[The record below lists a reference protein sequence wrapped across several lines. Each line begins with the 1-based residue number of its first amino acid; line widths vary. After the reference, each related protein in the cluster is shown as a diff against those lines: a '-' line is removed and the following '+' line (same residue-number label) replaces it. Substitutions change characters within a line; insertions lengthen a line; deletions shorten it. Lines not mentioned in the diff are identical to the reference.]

1 MIIVRIKLNEEIN
14 VKQLAQCLINT
25 QPVVRAVVV
34 LLGARDVAFNPF
46 ISILSLSTELSTQM
60 FYSE

>member
-14 VKQLAQCLINT
+14 VKQLAQCLTNT
-25 QPVVRAVVV
+25 QPVVGAVVV